1 MMMVMTTVW
10 SMLMRFML
18 RLWFFFLIVTAVLIR
33 LRRILFILLGDVVP
47 QCFREICIERNP
59 EKKHGRLGKREQLEC
74 GFKHKLI

>member
-1 MMMVMTTVW
+1 
-10 SMLMRFML
+10 MRFML
-18 RLWFFFLIVTAVLIR
+18 RLWFFFLIVTAVLAMLVVTVLIR